1 MNHKNK
7 KINKLK
13 EVLLCASVVLMFSC
27 AAKDRISSPTSSNT
41 TTTYTLTVVVNPQ
54 GAGSV
59 TISPT
64 SSDGKYAAGTQV
76 TLVATANTGYTFSNW
91 SGDVTGTTNPITITM
106 NSNKVVV
113 ANFTQSGGSGGSS
126 GGTTTYYT
134 LTVVVNPQG
143 AGSVTISP
151 TSSDGKYAAGTVVTL
166 TATAN
171 PGYTFSNWS
180 GDATGTSN
188 PTTITMTSNKSV
200 TANFTQTGGGGG
212 GGATTVIFA
221 DSGAIGFVGV
231 FSGGG
236 TQFAIDLDY
245 NVFHEGSSSMRAD
258 VTGVTSGWGGWYVE
272 EGGPG
277 GTETADMSAYS
288 NGYLKFW
295 VKSPVVIQVAVLS
308 INQNPDTANSKILLT
323 GSNSYGFVADNEW
336 HEVSIPLSAFKTA
349 DPNLDFSRISTYFS
363 VAVIGDTGGAKS
375 FWIDDVRWVSQ

>member
-13 EVLLCASVVLMFSC
+13 EVLLLCVSVVLMFSC

-91 SGDVTGTTNPITITM
+91 SGDVTGTTNPTTITM

-113 ANFTQSGGSGGSS
+113 ANFTQSGGGGSS

-143 AGSVTISP
+143 AGSVTLSP
-151 TSSDGKYAAGTVVTL
+151 SGGSYIAGTVVTL

-171 PGYTFSNWS
+171 TGYTFSNWS

-200 TANFTQTGGGGG
+200 TANFTQTGGGG
-212 GGATTVIFA
+212 ATTVIFA

-231 FSGGG
+231 YSGGG
-236 TQFAIDLDY
+236 TQFTIDVDY
-245 NVFHEGSSSMRAD
+245 SVFHEGSFSMRAD

-295 VKSPVVIQVAVLS
+295 AKSPVVLQVAVLS

>member
-13 EVLLCASVVLMFSC
+13 EVLLCASLVLMFSC

-76 TLVATANTGYTFSNW
+76 TLVASANTGYTFSNW

-126 GGTTTYYT
+126 G
-134 LTVVVNPQG
+134 
-143 AGSVTISP
+143 S
-151 TSSDGKYAAGTVVTL
+151 
-166 TATAN
+166 
-171 PGYTFSNWS
+171 
-180 GDATGTSN
+180 
-188 PTTITMTSNKSV
+188 
-200 TANFTQTGGGGG
+200 
-212 GGATTVIFA
+212 ATTVIFA

-236 TQFAIDLDY
+236 TQFNIELDY
-245 NVFHEGSSSMRAD
+245 SVFHEGSSSMRAD

-295 VKSPVVIQVAVLS
+295 AKSPVVIQVAVLS